1 MDCYFKSDTSWL
13 ILFLIDNKVF
23 FPNMLHTALVMQ
35 VKVEIEDVP
44 VVLDQSGDRELE
56 DRYRYLAQ
64 DQ

>member
-13 ILFLIDNKVF
+13 ILVLIDNKVF

-44 VVLDQSGDRELE
+44 VVLDQSGDKELE
-56 DRYRYLAQ
+56 DRYLAQ

>member
-13 ILFLIDNKVF
+13 ILVLIDNKVF

-56 DRYRYLAQ
+56 DRYLAQ

>member
-23 FPNMLHTALVMQ
+23 FPNMLLTALVMQ
-35 VKVEIEDVP
+35 VKVEIEEEDVP
-44 VVLDQSGDRELE
+44 VVLDKSGDRELE
-56 DRYRYLAQ
+56 DRYLAQ

>member
-23 FPNMLHTALVMQ
+23 FPNMLLTALVMQ

-56 DRYRYLAQ
+56 DRYLAQ

>member
-44 VVLDQSGDRELE
+44 VVLDQSGDKELE
-56 DRYRYLAQ
+56 DRYLAQ

>member
-23 FPNMLHTALVMQ
+23 FPNMLLTALVMQ

-56 DRYRYLAQ
+56 DRYLAH